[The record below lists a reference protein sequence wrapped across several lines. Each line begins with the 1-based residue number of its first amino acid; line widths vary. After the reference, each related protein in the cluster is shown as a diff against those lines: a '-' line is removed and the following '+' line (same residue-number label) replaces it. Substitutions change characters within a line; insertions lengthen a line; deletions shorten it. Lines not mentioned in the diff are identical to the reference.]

1 MSSVDG
7 GRSRPEY
14 DASVNS
20 IGNTLRGSLSN
31 PSPDPPLPDGV
42 PAAVIVPVI
51 DGDEPTLLLT
61 KRTETVR
68 DHKGEISF
76 PGGARHPEDPDLLS
90 TALRETH
97 EELGIPPD
105 AFEVLGALPPT
116 HTMVS
121 GYVIAPFV
129 ARLPARPVLRPS
141 PVEIAEVLE
150 LPVTTLIDV
159 EREVEAVGGLHRT
172 MFVYEVDGHVVWGAT
187 GRIVHGFLEILRR
200 NGWAGHRA
208 RGEE

>member
-1 MSSVDG
+1 VGSVG
-7 GRSRPEY
+7 S
-14 DASVNS
+14 A
-20 IGNTLRGSLSN
+20 LRGALSN
-31 PSPDPPLPDGV
+31 SEADPTLPEGI

-51 DGDEPTLLLT
+51 DIDEPTLLFT

-76 PGGARHPEDPDLLS
+76 PGGARHPEDPDLLT
-90 TALRETH
+90 TALRETR
-97 EELGIPPD
+97 EELGISPD

-129 ARLPARPVLRPS
+129 GRLRERPRIAPS

-150 LPVTTLIDV
+150 LPISRLFEV
-159 EREVEAVGGLHRT
+159 EREVEAVGGLHPT
-172 MFVYEVDGHVVWGAT
+172 MFVYDVDGHVVWGAT
-187 GRIVHGFLEILRR
+187 GRIVHGFLEILRHQ
-200 NGWAGHRA
+200 GWQRA
-208 RGEE
+208 QGKE